1 MAIVCPWCGTNYTEF
16 LSNCRNCGGPLPA
29 PKELAPPSEKL
40 LPHWTPP
47 TPPAPPREISKNYI
61 WRLMMQDGWMIGA
74 AVFALIGAIFAPVGA
89 GLVIGVITAF
99 VGIPFLLMGLGFLGL
114 GVWGVVWRYQEAQ
127 KVVKVLQEGVST
139 QGEIVDLVAN
149 YNVRVN
155 GQTPW
160 KVTYG
165 FELDGQHYE
174 GTVSTLIPPGLQLQP
189 GMPATVLYLQDTPSQ
204 NTLYPHP

>member
-1 MAIVCPWCGTNYTEF
+1 
-16 LSNCRNCGGPLPA
+16 
-29 PKELAPPSEKL
+29 
-40 LPHWTPP
+40 
-47 TPPAPPREISKNYI
+47 
-61 WRLMMQDGWMIGA
+61 
-74 AVFALIGAIFAPVGA
+74 
-89 GLVIGVITAF
+89 
-99 VGIPFLLMGLGFLGL
+99 
-114 GVWGVVWRYQEAQ
+114 
-127 KVVKVLQEGVST
+127 
-139 QGEIVDLVAN
+139 VAN

-174 GTVSTLIPPGLQLQP
+174 GTVSTLNPPGLHLQP

>member
-1 MAIVCPWCGTNYTEF
+1 
-16 LSNCRNCGGPLPA
+16 
-29 PKELAPPSEKL
+29 
-40 LPHWTPP
+40 
-47 TPPAPPREISKNYI
+47 
-61 WRLMMQDGWMIGA
+61 
-74 AVFALIGAIFAPVGA
+74 
-89 GLVIGVITAF
+89 
-99 VGIPFLLMGLGFLGL
+99 
-114 GVWGVVWRYQEAQ
+114 
-127 KVVKVLQEGVST
+127 
-139 QGEIVDLVAN
+139 VDLAAN

-174 GTVSTLIPPGLQLQP
+174 GTVSTLNPPGLHLQP